1 MNDTTMELALPRTA
15 RAYDPEDGVVAF
27 ARKVAAATPMQLIE
41 LERAGVPA
49 GLLKDLARALGIA
62 AVRLFAMLGIPKA
75 TAEKKIASD
84 GTLTGAA
91 GCAALGMVRLIGVAQ
106 DIVDN
111 STAPDAQGFD
121 AARWLGR
128 WIERPQQP
136 LGGLAPAQLLDT
148 PSGLEAVARVL
159 GAAQSGAYL

>member
-1 MNDTTMELALPRTA
+1 MNGAAMELQPPRAA
-15 RAYDPEDGVVAF
+15 RGYDPEDGVVAF
-27 ARKVAAATPMQLIE
+27 ARKVADATPLQLVE

-75 TAEKKIASD
+75 TAEKKIAGD
-84 GTLTGAA
+84 AMLTGAA
-91 GCAALGMVRLIGVAQ
+91 GCAALGVIRLIGVAQ
-106 DIVDN
+106 GIVDN
-111 STAPDAQGFD
+111 STALDAQGFD
-121 AARWLGR
+121 TARWLGR

-159 GAAQSGAYL
+159 GAAESGAYL